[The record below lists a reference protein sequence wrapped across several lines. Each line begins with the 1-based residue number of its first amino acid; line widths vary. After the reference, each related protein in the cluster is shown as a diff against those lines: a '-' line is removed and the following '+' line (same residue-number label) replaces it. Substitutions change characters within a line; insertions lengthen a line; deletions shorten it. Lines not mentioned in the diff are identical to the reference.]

1 MMNHST
7 QTNEGTSNDEESKET
22 SKVGATATDP
32 MASPPSSPRRK
43 GQRTKSTKAK
53 STVTKSPKKLAPLPP
68 RALNAYN
75 IFFREERKRW
85 IDQRSD
91 PEEQNES
98 KTKTA
103 STFPPF
109 AQMGK
114 IIGQKWKELPAG
126 EKEKFERLAKED
138 MQRYR
143 KAIDDYKNNLI
154 QETEKSAE
162 TLGKDT
168 VSSAW
173 NYRSSSSE
181 DDVEDDSKPK
191 ASDES
196 HHAMPITNWPS
207 DALPPTIHA
216 TGPPLSQGYYPFRNE
231 SPSLSQAYTQTQM
244 HNMLNE
250 VCQVAQDANMFA
262 YSQQQQQQH
271 QLLSMLLPRMT
282 LQQSQVHQQHHLR
295 QQLQRNQHELLLLQ
309 LAGGHQQQAHPSLG
323 LLRDG
328 VPMTNQ
334 LLQAQQWQ
342 SAAPLPPTFPAELDI
357 QLRASALLSQLSQQ
371 QHHHHQ
377 QQQEEENAETN
388 APPPPPFPK

>member
-7 QTNEGTSNDEESKET
+7 PTNDGTRNDEGSKET
-22 SKVGATATDP
+22 SRIGATASDP
-32 MASPPSSPRRK
+32 NARLPSSLQRK
-43 GQRTKSTKAK
+43 GQQRTKSTKAK

-85 IDQRSD
+85 IDQRSE
-91 PEEQNES
+91 PGKQKETKA
-98 KTKTA
+98 KTG

-114 IIGQKWKELPAG
+114 IIGQKWKELPAI

-143 KAIDDYKNNLI
+143 KEVEDYKNNLI
-154 QETEKSAE
+154 QEAEKSAE

-181 DDVEDDSKPK
+181 DDFEEDTKPN
-191 ASDES
+191 ATDES
-196 HHAMPITNWPS
+196 HHALSMTNWPS
-207 DALPPTIHA
+207 DPLLSTMQGTSPT
-216 TGPPLSQGYYPFRNE
+216 LSQAYYPFRNE
-231 SPSLSQAYTQTQM
+231 VPNLTQTYSQTQM

-250 VCQVAQDANMFA
+250 VLQVSHDANMPA
-262 YSQQQQQQH
+262 YSQQRQQQQ
-271 QLLSMLLPRMT
+271 QLLSMLLPRVT
-282 LQQSQVHQQHHLR
+282 LQQPQVTQHQHLR
-295 QQLQRNQHELLLLQ
+295 QQFQRNQQELLLLQ
-309 LAGGHQQQAHPSLG
+309 LTREHQQQAHPPLG
-323 LLRDG
+323 LLHDG
-328 VPMTNQ
+328 SPMANQ

-342 SAAPLPPTFPAELDI
+342 SAAQIPSTFPADLDM

-371 QHHHHQ
+371 HQ
-377 QQQEEENAETN
+377 QQEENAETK
-388 APPPPPFPK
+388 APPPPHSPK